1 MGKKGKKKGKAR
13 QGRAPTIALP
23 LSHPCFS
30 FLLSSFFLQRLRAA
44 RLGLLAYSFVQL
56 DWFACLFAFFSQST
70 LINENIRADE
80 VRLLGAEKEQLG
92 VVSRE
97 QALAAAE
104 AQELDLVMVSADAS
118 PPVCRIMDYSKFR
131 YDITKKQR
139 EQKKIANAT
148 RIDLKEIKMRYNIDK
163 HDYEVSK
170 AGGEERRIGIMLCTE
185 DF

>member
-1 MGKKGKKKGKAR
+1 MR
-13 QGRAPTIALP
+13 
-23 LSHPCFS
+23 
-30 FLLSSFFLQRLRAA
+30 
-44 RLGLLAYSFVQL
+44 V
-56 DWFACLFAFFSQST
+56 FFSLCLSLSQNT

-163 HDYEVSK
+163 HDYQVSK
-170 AGGEERRIGIMLCTE
+170 QDRQEEKRGESG
-185 DF
+185 